1 MIARYLREHT
11 SPPVFVSSAV
21 LALAFVLWGAVS
33 PASLGSVADSVNS
46 AVTGNLG
53 WLYIFTASAF
63 VVFVIVLMASRF
75 GRVKLGPSDSVPEY
89 KTISWFAMLFTAGMG
104 IGLVFYAVA
113 EPLTHFTSPPTGEAG
128 TAEAAENA
136 MLYTFYHW
144 GLHPWAIYIVLGLS
158 LGYFS
163 FRKGLPLRPA
173 AALYPLIGNRINSW
187 PGYLV
192 DVVAV
197 FGTLFGLATSL
208 GIGAQQVGA
217 GLETLFG
224 LENTTPLQI
233 VLILLITS
241 VAAVSVL
248 LGIDKGI
255 RNLSLVN
262 LWLALALMLFVF
274 FFGPT
279 RDLLNSTAANV
290 GTYVQQ
296 LPGLSFQTFPGDADA
311 QSWQSGWTLFY
322 WGWWISWSPF
332 VGMFLARISYG
343 RTIRQF
349 VAGALFAPVGASM
362 VWMTV
367 FGDTALDILR
377 ADPAN
382 PLAGAPDSPETSMF
396 LLLQQLP
403 VPEILTL
410 LASVLSIVVVVLFF
424 ATSSDSGSLVIDILT
439 NGGDPNPR
447 WQQRLFWAVL
457 EGVIAAVL
465 LGAGAA
471 AGADAL
477 SALQTASILAGLP
490 LCIVLILMA
499 VGLMK
504 GLRSERFVVALPVEA
519 SPALALRSS
528 TERTADRTTGRTEAD
543 GGRAT
548 IDPTGALYSE
558 TAVAT
563 MATSD
568 EIEADSGDDVL
579 DDTGDVALE
588 RQQGST

>member
-21 LALAFVLWGAVS
+21 LALAFVLWGAVA

-46 AVTGNLG
+46 VVTGNLG

-75 GRVKLGPSDSVPEY
+75 GRVRLGPSDSTPEY
-89 KTISWFAMLFTAGMG
+89 KTVSWFAMLFTAGMG

-224 LENTTPLQI
+224 LENSTPLQV

-255 RNLSLVN
+255 RNLSLIN

-290 GTYVQQ
+290 GVYVQQ

-332 VGMFLARISYG
+332 V
-343 RTIRQF
+343 
-349 VAGALFAPVGASM
+349 PVGASM

-457 EGVIAAVL
+457 EGIIAAVL

-504 GLRSERFVVALPVEA
+504 GLRSERFVVALPVEM
-519 SPALALRSS
+519 SPAVALRSS
-528 TERTADRTTGRTEAD
+528 TARSDGHSTGRAPD
-543 GGRAT
+543 NGQAA
-548 IDPTGALYSE
+548 IDPSGALYSE

-568 EIEADSGDDVL
+568 EVAPDSDDGVL
-579 DDTGDVALE
+579 DNAEEVSLE
-588 RQQGST
+588 RQER